1 MRLKRQM
8 ARDQITK
15 GCRDYAREFRLSSEL
30 GMHWRILSSISA
42 TSVKCDI

>member
-15 GCRDYAREFRLSSEL
+15 GYRDYAKRVQAFIKDLECTGGF
-30 GMHWRILSSISA
+30 
-42 TSVKCDI
+42 

>member
-15 GCRDYAREFRLSSEL
+15 GHKDYAREFRLSPMS
-30 GMHWRILSSISA
+30 
-42 TSVKCDI
+42 